1 MRSQIVRAHPV
12 IRAAL
17 WTGGALLSFVLMA
30 VAGRELSKELGIF
43 EILTMRSLIGL
54 IVTGALVGR
63 WNFRQ
68 LATRRAA
75 LHLMR
80 NVSHFVGQYGWFYG
94 IAFIPLAEVFAIEF
108 TSPVWTAIL
117 ASLFLG
123 ERLTKARITAIA
135 CGLAGVLLILRPG
148 FAVIHVAVIAV
159 LIGSLGYA
167 VSHVLTK
174 KLSATEK
181 PLTILFYMSVVQFP
195 LGLVPASF
203 NWITPTAPMWPWLL
217 AVGLTSLTAHY
228 CFARAFL
235 LADATVVVPLD
246 FLRLPLGAVSGY
258 LLYGES
264 VESIVY
270 AGAAVIVFGNLS
282 NIYSERA
289 KKPAT

>member
-1 MRSQIVRAHPV
+1 MLGHIVRAHPV

-17 WTGGALLSFVLMA
+17 WTGGTLLSFVLMA
-30 VAGRELSKELGIF
+30 VAGRELSKELGVF

-54 IVTGALVGR
+54 IVIGALLGR
-63 WNFRQ
+63 SNLRL
-68 LATRRAA
+68 LATKRAA
-75 LHLMR
+75 LHAMR
-80 NVSHFVGQYGWFYG
+80 NISHYVGQYGWFYG

-123 ERLTKARITAIA
+123 ERLTKPRITAIA
-135 CGLAGVLLILRPG
+135 CGFAGVLLILRPG
-148 FAVIHVAVIAV
+148 FAMIHIAVIAV

-174 KLSATEK
+174 KLSLTEK
-181 PLTILFYMSVVQFP
+181 PLTILFYMAVIQFP

-203 NWITPTAPMWPWLL
+203 NWVTPTAPMWPWLL

-228 CFARAFL
+228 CITRAFL

-246 FLRLPLGAVSGY
+246 FLRLPLAAVAGY

-270 AGAAVIVFGNLS
+270 LGAAMILFGNLF

-289 KKPAT
+289 REPAT